1 MAFES
6 FDQVIQYMNSF
17 MNLERSTDKY
27 SAKTY
32 RLDRVRKMLELLGNP
47 QDSYKT
53 IHVAGSKGKGSTAAF
68 IANAIQALG
77 YRTGLYMSPHVSD
90 YRERF
95 SMCGKFFEDS
105 LLISTAEQMKNGI
118 RDVEDPTTF
127 ELYTVFAFLLFK
139 NAGCDWAVI
148 ETGMGGRLDAT
159 NVLLPQA
166 CVLTPVELEHTKILG
181 DTIEKIA
188 TEKSKIIKKD
198 VPVFV
203 SYQKEEAMKVFIN
216 ESSENNCPVYCLEKE
231 LEKIATRCTVRGQ
244 YVQLRYTDG
253 FEAGLRLEM
262 TGDAQ
267 AYNAALALLVIRKLG
282 LYSEG
287 TTEKALE
294 ETKLPGRLERIEYK
308 KRNFY
313 LDGAHTVNSVGLL
326 TGSWKEMTDGRKGIC
341 IFGCVE
347 GKNDSQM
354 LSILLPCFGNIVIS
368 RPGTFKKSD
377 PEALFEKAKSISEDC
392 KVVLMEEARNAVDY
406 AVENSKEGDC
416 ILVCGSFYLAGDIK
430 EVLCH

>member
-6 FDQVIQYMNSF
+6 FDQAIQYMNSF
-17 MNLERSTDKY
+17 MNLERNTDKY

-32 RLDRVRKMLELLGNP
+32 RLDRVRRMLELLGNP
-47 QDSYKT
+47 QNSYRT

-77 YRTGLYMSPHVSD
+77 HRTGLYMSPHVSD

-95 SMCGKFFEDS
+95 TLGGRFFDDVI
-105 LLISTAEQMKNGI
+105 LIKTADELKQGI
-118 RDVEDPTTF
+118 ESVEDPTTF

-159 NVLLPQA
+159 NVLLPRA

-188 TEKSKIIKKD
+188 VEKSKIIKKE

-203 SYQKEEAMKVFIN
+203 SYQKEEAIKVFIN
-216 ESSENNCPVYCLEKE
+216 EASENNCTLYSLENEIDKM
-231 LEKIATRCTVRGQ
+231 ATRCTIRGQ
-244 YVQLRYTDG
+244 FVQLKYRDG
-253 FEAGLRLEM
+253 FEAGLRLGM
-262 TGDAQ
+262 AGDAQ
-267 AYNAALALLVIRKLG
+267 AYNAALALLVVRKLG

-287 TTEKALE
+287 QTEKALE
-294 ETKLPGRLERIEYK
+294 ETKLPGRLERLEYRN
-308 KRNFY
+308 RNFY
-313 LDGAHTVNSVGLL
+313 LDGAHTVNSIGLL
-326 TGSWKEMTDGRKGIC
+326 TDSWKEMTDGKKGVC

-347 GKNDSQM
+347 GKKDEQM
-354 LSILLPCFGNIVIS
+354 LSTLLPCFEKLVIS
-368 RPGTFKKSD
+368 RPGTFKKSS
-377 PEALFEKAKSISEDC
+377 PGELFEKAKTMTDGCE
-392 KVVLMEEARNAVDY
+392 VVLREEARDAVEY
-406 AVENSKEGDC
+406 AVENTEEGDC

>member
-6 FDQVIQYMNSF
+6 FDQAIDYMNSF

-27 SAKTY
+27 SSKTY
-32 RLDRVRKMLELLGNP
+32 RLDRVRHMLELLGNP
-47 QDSYKT
+47 QNSYRT
-53 IHVAGSKGKGSTAAF
+53 IHIAGSKGKGSTAAF

-95 SMCGKFFEDS
+95 SLCGKFIEDPM
-105 LLISTAEQMKNGI
+105 LIRTAEELKAGVQS
-118 RDVEDPTTF
+118 VEDPTTF
-127 ELYTVFAFLLFK
+127 ELYTVFAFLLFR

-166 CVLTPVELEHTKILG
+166 SVITPIELEHTKILG
-181 DTIEKIA
+181 DTIEKISI
-188 TEKSKIIKKD
+188 EKSKIIKNN

-203 SYQKEEAMKVFIN
+203 SLQKDEAVKVFKDEALTCN
-216 ESSENNCPVYCLEKE
+216 SPSYFLSEE
-231 LEKIATRCTVRGQ
+231 LDKIATRCTPSGQ
-244 YVQLRYTDG
+244 YVQLRYKDG
-253 FEAGLRLEM
+253 FEAGLRLKM
-262 TGDAQ
+262 AGDAQ
-267 AYNAALALLVIRKLG
+267 AYNVALALLVVRKLD

-294 ETKLPGRLERIEYK
+294 ETKLPGRLEQLEYR
-308 KRNFY
+308 KRHFY
-313 LDGAHTVNSVGLL
+313 IDGAHTVNSIGFLMD
-326 TGSWKEMTDGRKGIC
+326 SWKELTGTEKTVC

-347 GKNDSQM
+347 GKNDTEM
-354 LSILLPCFGNIVIS
+354 LKEMLPCFRELIIA
-368 RPGTFKKSD
+368 RPGTFKKSN
-377 PEALFEKAKSISEDC
+377 PQALYETANSLSKNTE
-392 KVVLMEEARNAVDY
+392 VVLKKEAKDAVDY
-406 AVENSKEGDC
+406 ALERTKDGER

>member
-6 FDQVIQYMNSF
+6 FDQAIDYMNSF

-32 RLDRVRKMLELLGNP
+32 RLDRVRHMLQLLGNP
-47 QDSYKT
+47 QNSYRT
-53 IHVAGSKGKGSTAAF
+53 IHIAGSKGKGSTAAF

-77 YRTGLYMSPHVSD
+77 FKTGLYMSPHVSD

-95 SMCGKFFEDS
+95 SLCGRFIDDES
-105 LLISTAEQMKNGI
+105 LINTAEELKQGVQS
-118 RDVEDPTTF
+118 VEDPTTF
-127 ELYTVFAFLLFK
+127 ELYTVFAFLLFR
-139 NAGCDWAVI
+139 NVGCEWAVI

-166 CVLTPVELEHTKILG
+166 SVLTPIELEHTKILG

-188 TEKSKIIKKD
+188 VEKSKIIKNNT
-198 VPVFV
+198 PVFV
-203 SYQKEEAMKVFIN
+203 SLQKEEVLRVFKD
-216 ESSENNCPVYCLEKE
+216 EASSCNSPLYCLSEE
-231 LEKIATRCTVRGQ
+231 LDKIATRCTPNGQ
-244 YVQLRYTDG
+244 YVQLGYKDG
-253 FEAGLRLEM
+253 FEAGLRLKM
-262 TGDAQ
+262 AGDAQ
-267 AYNAALALLVIRKLG
+267 AYNVALALLILRKLD

-294 ETKLPGRLERIEYK
+294 ETKLPGRLENLDYK
-308 KRNFY
+308 KRHFY
-313 LDGAHTVNSVGLL
+313 IDGAHTVNSIGFLMD
-326 TGSWKEMTDGRKGIC
+326 SWKEMTGSKKSLC

-347 GKNDSQM
+347 GKNDSEM
-354 LSILLPCFGNIVIS
+354 LKEMLPCFRKLIIA
-368 RPGTFKKSD
+368 RPGTFKKSN
-377 PEALFEKAKSISEDC
+377 PQALYETAKSLSDGTE
-392 KVVLMEEARNAVDY
+392 VVLKEEAKEAVDY
-406 AVENSKEGDC
+406 AVENTRDGER